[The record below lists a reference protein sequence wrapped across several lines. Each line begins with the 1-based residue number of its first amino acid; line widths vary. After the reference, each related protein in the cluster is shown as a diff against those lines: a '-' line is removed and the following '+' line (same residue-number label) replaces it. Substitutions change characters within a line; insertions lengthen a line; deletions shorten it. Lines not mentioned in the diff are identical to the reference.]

1 MNTMISKKQYVAPSL
16 NIVYIET
23 EGMLAASNNAVM
35 ISNSVTEDDAAM
47 SNSRNEPWESTWE

>member
-1 MNTMISKKQYVAPSL
+1 MNTMISKKQYAAPSL
-16 NIVYIET
+16 NIICIET

-35 ISNSVTEDDAAM
+35 ISNSVTEDDARM